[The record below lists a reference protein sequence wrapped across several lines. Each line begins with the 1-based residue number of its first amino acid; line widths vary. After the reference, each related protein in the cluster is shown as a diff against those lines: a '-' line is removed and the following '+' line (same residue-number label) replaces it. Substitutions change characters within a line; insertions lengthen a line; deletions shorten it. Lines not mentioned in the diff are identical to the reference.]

1 MRCRWVWTLVLMA
14 AALLS
19 FASWGGRAQG
29 PARRTWEYKVVVEQY
44 GAQPATLSEQRM
56 NQLGAEGWEL
66 VDTRVVTIQQA
77 GGGAQ
82 YRTDYHFK
90 RVR

>member
-1 MRCRWVWTLVLMA
+1 MRSLWVLGLAIV
-14 AALLS
+14 ALLS

-29 PARRTWEYKVVVEQY
+29 PQRKTWEYKVMVEQY
-44 GAQPATLSEQRM
+44 GAQPAKLSEQRI

-77 GGGAQ
+77 GGGTQ

-90 RVR
+90 RAR